1 MRSTCSSFVYCWN
14 ARQLSK
20 QRYPKLGLYR
30 SEFEHPIGHAIQNI
44 IVVHP
49 SLFRC
54 EIDQP
59 QMRRCQVENSV
70 CIGIALW
77 VFYLVLFIGVQ
88 LWEIQILR
96 KSAEA
101 EIDFTRRRIQHQ
113 LRKQGN
119 SNISRSSS
127 EAKQLPR
134 EFEELLLEAREKVSH
149 PLSILDSGM
158 VLAAWRFLHD
168 AERLAVNIIETPYVA
183 ARLRRA
189 QAELRELPEEQ
200 QRIWEATLKE
210 HTLRAEQQNTLRADL
225 SEFLANL
232 QAELRELP
240 EEQQRIW
247 EATLRE
253 HALYTLRAEQQNTL
267 QAEQQNTLR
276 AYLSEFLAN
285 LYEARDNE
293 FARFLKLQRL
303 LSFLVL
309 NGLGL
314 TLALI
319 LAGYGP
325 ILLAGAV
332 GGLLSRLA
340 RVYRGSPETPDY
352 GLALAQVL
360 PALLW
365 GSLSAWAGLHLI
377 AILQS
382 QEIVSIKQLGEL
394 IPPIK
399 SGSTQIPLLAI
410 GFLFGFSE
418 RLLDSI
424 AEKTNQLWEKQ
435 EKTQSEKQQQPSG

>member
-1 MRSTCSSFVYCWN
+1 M
-14 ARQLSK
+14 
-20 QRYPKLGLYR
+20 
-30 SEFEHPIGHAIQNI
+30 
-44 IVVHP
+44 
-49 SLFRC
+49 
-54 EIDQP
+54 
-59 QMRRCQVENSV
+59 ENSV
-70 CIGIALW
+70 WIGIALW
-77 VFYLVLFIGVQ
+77 LFYLVLFIGVQ

-96 KSAEA
+96 KSAKA
-101 EIDFTRRRIQHQ
+101 EIDFTRKRIQHQ
-113 LRKQGN
+113 LREQRN
-119 SNISRSSS
+119 SNISGSSSEANKLLLKDARGLAQVAQEPESSS
-127 EAKQLPR
+127 EAKQLPP
-134 EFEELLLEAREKVSH
+134 ELEELLLKAQQKVSH
-149 PLSILDSGM
+149 LSSLDSGM
-158 VLAAWRFLHD
+158 VLAAWRLLHK
-168 AERLAVNIIETPYVA
+168 AERLAVNIMETPYVA

-189 QAELRELPEEQ
+189 QAELRELPEEK

-210 HTLRAEQQNTLRADL
+210 H
-225 SEFLANL
+225 
-232 QAELRELP
+232 
-240 EEQQRIW
+240 
-247 EATLRE
+247 
-253 HALYTLRAEQQNTL
+253 ALHTL

-276 AYLSEFLAN
+276 AEQQDKLRADLSEFLAN

-360 PALLW
+360 PAPLW

-394 IPPIK
+394 IPPIE
-399 SGSTQIPLLAI
+399 SGITQIPLLAI

>member
-1 MRSTCSSFVYCWN
+1 M
-14 ARQLSK
+14 
-20 QRYPKLGLYR
+20 
-30 SEFEHPIGHAIQNI
+30 
-44 IVVHP
+44 
-49 SLFRC
+49 
-54 EIDQP
+54 
-59 QMRRCQVENSV
+59 ENSV

-77 VFYLVLFIGVQ
+77 SFYLVLFIGVQ
-88 LWEIQILR
+88 LLEIQILR
-96 KSAEA
+96 KYVEA
-101 EIDFTRRRIQHQ
+101 EIDFTRKRIQHQ
-113 LRKQGN
+113 LREQGN
-119 SNISRSSS
+119 SNISGSSS
-127 EAKQLPR
+127 EAKQLLP
-134 EFEELLLEAREKVSH
+134 ELEELEKVSH
-149 PLSILDSGM
+149 LLSSKVCHLLSSLDGGM
-158 VLAAWRFLHD
+158 VLAAWRLLHK
-168 AERLAVNIIETPYVA
+168 AERLAVNIMKTPYVA

-189 QAELRELPEEQ
+189 LAELRELPEEQ
-200 QRIWEATLKE
+200 QRIWEETLKE
-210 HTLRAEQQNTLRADL
+210 H
-225 SEFLANL
+225 
-232 QAELRELP
+232 
-240 EEQQRIW
+240 
-247 EATLRE
+247 
-253 HALYTLRAEQQNTL
+253 ALHTL

-285 LYEARDNE
+285 LYGARDNE

-340 RVYRGSPETPDY
+340 RVYRGSPEMPDY
-352 GLALAQVL
+352 GLAWAQVL
-360 PALLW
+360 PAPLW

-394 IPPIK
+394 IPPFEL
-399 SGSTQIPLLAI
+399 GSTPIPLLAI

-424 AEKTNQLWEKQ
+424 AEKTSQLWEK
-435 EKTQSEKQQQPSG
+435 

>member
-77 VFYLVLFIGVQ
+77 LFYLVLFIGVQ

-96 KSAEA
+96 KFAEA
-101 EIDFTRRRIQHQ
+101 EIDFTRRRIQYQ
-113 LRKQGN
+113 LSG
-119 SNISRSSS
+119 SSS
-127 EAKQLPR
+127 GAKQLPP
-134 EFEELLLEAREKVSH
+134 EFEELLLKAREKVSH
-149 PLSILDSGM
+149 LLSSLDSRM
-158 VLAAWRFLHD
+158 VLAAWRFLHK

-200 QRIWEATLKE
+200 QRIWEETLKE
-210 HTLRAEQQNTLRADL
+210 H
-225 SEFLANL
+225 
-232 QAELRELP
+232 
-240 EEQQRIW
+240 
-247 EATLRE
+247 
-253 HALYTLRAEQQNTL
+253 ALHTL
-267 QAEQQNTLR
+267 QAEQQDKLRAEQQDKLR

-285 LYEARDNE
+285 LYGARDNE
-293 FARFLKLQRL
+293 FARFLKLQSL

-352 GLALAQVL
+352 GLAWAQVL
-360 PALLW
+360 PAPLW

-394 IPPIK
+394 IPPIPIE
-399 SGSTQIPLLAI
+399 SGSPLLAI